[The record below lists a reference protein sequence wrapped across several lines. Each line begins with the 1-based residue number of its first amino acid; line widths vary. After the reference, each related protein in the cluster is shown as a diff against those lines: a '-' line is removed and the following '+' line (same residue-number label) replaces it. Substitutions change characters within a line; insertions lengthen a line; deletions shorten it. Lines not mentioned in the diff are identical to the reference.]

1 MTNAFI
7 DTLKSDVE
15 RKNRERKK
23 EGRKEKKRKM
33 PGTFNEAKC

>member
-23 EGRKEKKRKM
+23 EGRKKKKNARHV
-33 PGTFNEAKC
+33 

>member
-15 RKNRERKK
+15 RK
-23 EGRKEKKRKM
+23 EGRKEGKKRKM